1 MDLRPFAHGVAGALG
16 PALRA
21 FFLTGAAMSLLAL
34 VLAASSYAIAAD
46 GSVLR
51 GALAAGVA
59 VAVSAVLGFTLAWKR
74 ALGAGVLHLVRARRL
89 GATLVTAVFERV
101 LGVSDQGEAGAR
113 GGRLAQAV
121 ERVPLNDAAKR
132 LRLAVIHG
140 VGAAPQGGGV
150 RGYLRRKIEARLLGY
165 VERLTLSR
173 FRNEAHQE
181 GGIDLI
187 KVRDEVA
194 RAADDLV
201 AEQIEGTLLRLTLL
215 LAGAAALASLG
226 VAAGI
231 QYLPV

>member
-16 PALRA
+16 PALRS
-21 FFLTGAAMSLLAL
+21 FFLTAAAMSLLAL
-34 VLAASSYAIAAD
+34 VLAASSYAVAAD
-46 GSVLR
+46 GSALR
-51 GALAAGVA
+51 GALAAVVA

-74 ALGAGVLHLVRARRL
+74 ALGTGVLQVVRARRL
-89 GATLVTAVFERV
+89 GGMLVSAVFDRV
-101 LGVSDQGEAGAR
+101 LGVTGQAEAGAR

-132 LRLAVIHG
+132 LRLAVIHR
-140 VGAAPQGGGV
+140 VQAAPQGGGA
-150 RGYLRRKIEARLLGY
+150 RGYLRRRIEARLLGY

-173 FRNEAHQE
+173 FRDEANQK

-194 RAADDLV
+194 QAVDDLV
-201 AEQIEGTLLRLTLL
+201 ADQIEGALLKMTLL

-226 VAAGI
+226 AAAGI
-231 QYLPV
+231 QHLPV